1 MNITYQ
7 ITVNDNIQFLS
18 TFMNKNKIFWIS
30 CMLWI
35 ESQKIVLDKSKTQI
49 DQKSDMNVI
58 QQVYVEQLELEFH
71 SLSEVDFQEL
81 FMKCADNRET
91 LLQYWVYLNIEVK
104 RVWRCIWCFVIS
116 KFLKKNQSVEHLNF
130 FLSIFWLY
138 IMNMI
143 LFIQNSRIEIE
154 NFSVSKASKIIQKSE
169 LVFNQNHNLLMY
181 SKIILTSRTDE
192 RKKMKDKSNN
202 LNDSNNSNDFSDI
215 ENENF

>member
-1 MNITYQ
+1 
-7 ITVNDNIQFLS
+7 
-18 TFMNKNKIFWIS
+18 
-30 CMLWI
+30 
-35 ESQKIVLDKSKTQI
+35 
-49 DQKSDMNVI
+49 
-58 QQVYVEQLELEFH
+58 
-71 SLSEVDFQEL
+71 
-81 FMKCADNRET
+81 
-91 LLQYWVYLNIEVK
+91 
-104 RVWRCIWCFVIS
+104 
-116 KFLKKNQSVEHLNF
+116 
-130 FLSIFWLY
+130 
-138 IMNMI
+138 MI